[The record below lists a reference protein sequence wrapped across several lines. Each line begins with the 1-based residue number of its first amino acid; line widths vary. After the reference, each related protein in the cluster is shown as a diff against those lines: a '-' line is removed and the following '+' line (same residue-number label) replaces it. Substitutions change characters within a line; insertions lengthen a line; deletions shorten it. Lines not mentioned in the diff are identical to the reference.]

1 MHTIKALAA
10 CGLLALPVLTWA
22 NSLRLHSPT
31 VQAGGR
37 LSEKH
42 VFNGFGC
49 NGKNV
54 SPELVWEG
62 APKEA
67 RSFAVTV
74 YDPDAP
80 TGSGWWHW
88 VVLNIPA
95 SVSRLSEG
103 AGTADGAAMPAGSVQ
118 IRSDYGAPAFGG
130 ACPPVGDR
138 PHRYV
143 FTVYALKTE
152 KIDLP
157 ENATAALAGFMIH
170 SNVVAKASFTA
181 LYDRHR

>member
-1 MHTIKALAA
+1 MHKIRSLAA
-10 CGLLALPVLTWA
+10 CGLLALPVLAW
-22 NSLRLHSPT
+22 SDGLRLHSPT

-37 LSEKH
+37 LPEKH

-49 NGKNV
+49 NGNNI
-54 SPELVWEG
+54 SPELVWVG
-62 APKEA
+62 APKQA

-95 SVSRLSEG
+95 SVTRLNEG
-103 AGTADGAAMPAGSVQ
+103 AGTVESAAMPAGSMQV
-118 IRSDYGAPAFGG
+118 RTDFGAHGFGG
-130 ACPPVGDR
+130 ACPQVGDK

>member
-10 CGLLALPVLTWA
+10 CGLLVLPAISWA
-22 NSLRLHSPT
+22 DNLRLHSPS
-31 VQAGGR
+31 VQAGGQ

-49 NGKNV
+49 NGKNI

-62 APKEA
+62 APKQT

-95 SVSRLSEG
+95 SVTRLAEG
-103 AGTADGAAMPAGSVQ
+103 AGTADGAAMPPGSVQ
-118 IRSDYGAPAFGG
+118 VRTDYGVPGFGG
-130 ACPPVGDR
+130 ACPPVGAK
-138 PHRYV
+138 PHRYI

-170 SNVVAKASFTA
+170 SNVIEKASFTA
-181 LYDRHR
+181 LYGR